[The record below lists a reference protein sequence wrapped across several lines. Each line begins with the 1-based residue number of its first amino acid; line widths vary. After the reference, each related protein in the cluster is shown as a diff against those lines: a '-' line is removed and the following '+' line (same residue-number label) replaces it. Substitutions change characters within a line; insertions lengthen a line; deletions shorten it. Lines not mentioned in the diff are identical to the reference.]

1 MAYPI
6 LTWSD
11 GAEVKQK
18 AIPVDIPDK
27 SITVIR
33 REENDCNDI
42 VNLLEDKLSDGGC
55 AAVIVNSVAY
65 SQELADTIAANMP
78 DYRVICFHSRLIS
91 TDRASI
97 ERELTELVGKKSTCE
112 KRDKLIV
119 VGTQVLEQS
128 LDIDFDYMITELC
141 PMDLLLQRSGR
152 LHRHN
157 RTRPDKLS
165 EPELCVLIPEDFS
178 KSVYSG
184 WILTQTEKYMPD
196 KLVIPG
202 CIPKLV
208 GAVYSEPDNDEQ
220 QTAEYREY
228 SDEQKEKK
236 QRARKC
242 CIPSQKINRSDS
254 TLGDMI
260 DRRELNNDS
269 DGARRTGNHRSAC
282 ACENIRYG
290 VFAVFTGRCV

>member
-1 MAYPI
+1 M

-27 SITVIR
+27 SILVTR
-33 REENDCNDI
+33 REENDSNDI

-55 AAVIVNSVAY
+55 SAVIVNSVAY
-65 SQELADTIAANMP
+65 SQELADTIAVNMP

-91 TDRASI
+91 TDRAVI
-97 ERELTELVGKKSTCE
+97 ERELSELVGKKSTCE

-184 WILTQTEKYMPD
+184 WILKQTKNICRINLLYRD
-196 KLVIPG
+196 VFLSLSALFIPNPTMMNNRPQS
-202 CIPKLV
+202 IENIVMNK
-208 GAVYSEPDNDEQ
+208 
-220 QTAEYREY
+220 RE
-228 SDEQKEKK
+228 K
-236 QRARKC
+236 QRAKKY
-242 CIPSQKINRSDS
+242 CIPSQKLI
-254 TLGDMI
+254 
-260 DRRELNNDS
+260 
-269 DGARRTGNHRSAC
+269 
-282 ACENIRYG
+282 
-290 VFAVFTGRCV
+290 AVIQRLAI

>member
-1 MAYPI
+1 MAYPV

-18 AIPVDIPDK
+18 DIPVDIPDK
-27 SITVIR
+27 PITVIR
-33 REENDCNDI
+33 REENDSNDI

-91 TDRASI
+91 TDRAVI

-184 WILTQTEKYMPD
+184 WILKQTEN
-196 KLVIPG
+196 I
-202 CIPKLV
+202 C
-208 GAVYSEPDNDEQ
+208 
-220 QTAEYREY
+220 R
-228 SDEQKEKK
+228 
-236 QRARKC
+236 
-242 CIPSQKINRSDS
+242 INW
-254 TLGDMI
+254 
-260 DRRELNNDS
+260 
-269 DGARRTGNHRSAC
+269 
-282 ACENIRYG
+282 
-290 VFAVFTGRCV
+290 